1 MPEREC
7 MHIVVQDPTLVVR
20 ARHEGRGLFL
30 GGDIESL
37 VVDSLERPL
46 NDCISLLLCLENTL
60 VQIDIL
66 HTHSITIE
74 YHTAKYSLGRTEYYV
89 FLINQAVHLGSET
102 HELGNTKPI
111 MFVLEDRIQ
120 YPLVEVEE

>member
-1 MPEREC
+1 

-37 VVDSLERPL
+37 VVDSLERSL
-46 NDCISLLLCLENTL
+46 NDCISLLLCFENTL

-74 YHTAKYSLGRTEYYV
+74 YHTTKYSLGRTEYYV

-102 HELGNTKPI
+102 HELRDTMSVVFILKYRTRQ
-111 MFVLEDRIQ
+111 L
-120 YPLVEVEE
+120 LVEVEKRFQ

>member
-1 MPEREC
+1 

-37 VVDSLERPL
+37 VVDSLERSL
-46 NDCISLLLCLENTL
+46 NDCISLLLCFENTL

-74 YHTAKYSLGRTEYYV
+74 YHTTKYSLGRTEYYV

-102 HELGNTKPI
+102 HELRDTMSVVFILKYRTRQ
-111 MFVLEDRIQ
+111 L
-120 YPLVEVEE
+120 LVEFEKRFQ